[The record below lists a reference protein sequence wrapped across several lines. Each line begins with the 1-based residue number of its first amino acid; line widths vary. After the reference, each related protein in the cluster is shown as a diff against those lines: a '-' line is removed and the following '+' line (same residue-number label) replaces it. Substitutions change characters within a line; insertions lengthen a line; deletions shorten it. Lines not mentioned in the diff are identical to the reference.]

1 MVRSVLY
8 LRPRGGD
15 YRAVVEYYRRTDVL
29 GRAAS
34 IDGCLGTELHVPTD
48 ESGPLLVTALWES
61 ESAYGRW
68 LQDDFRRES
77 GAELAELLE
86 EAPEP
91 GVGGALFDVV
101 LSANGFHSD
110 AAPEGSAGTPGEGSP

>member
-8 LRPRGGD
+8 LRPRGND
-15 YRAVVEYYRRTDVL
+15 YRAVVDYYRRHDVL

-34 IDGCLGTELHVPTD
+34 IDGCLGTELHVPND

-61 ESAYGRW
+61 QAAYGRW

-77 GAELAELLE
+77 GAHLSELLE
-86 EAPEP
+86 DAPEP

-110 AAPEGSAGTPGEGSP
+110 AAAEGSAGTPGEQSS

>member
-15 YRAVVEYYRRTDVL
+15 YRAVVDYYARHAVL

-34 IDGCLGTELHVPTD
+34 IDGCLGTELHIPND

-61 ESAYGRW
+61 EAAYGRW

-77 GAELAELLE
+77 GVHLAALLE
-86 EAPEP
+86 DAPQP

-110 AAPEGSAGTPGEGSP
+110 AAAEGSAGTPGERSS